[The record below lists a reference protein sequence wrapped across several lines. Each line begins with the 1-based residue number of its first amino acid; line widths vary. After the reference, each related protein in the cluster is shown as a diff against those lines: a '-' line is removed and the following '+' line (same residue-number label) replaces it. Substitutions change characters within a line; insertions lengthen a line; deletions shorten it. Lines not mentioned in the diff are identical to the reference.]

1 MDGGHRRVVTPPRI
15 AIAEETLAQET
26 NDRRVLA
33 SRLARLVVEIGVGLR
48 TRCVEADAL
57 ALSVL
62 YADGREGRA
71 RHALAPAAAAE
82 HLLGAAALA
91 LLDRAITRRVRVR
104 RLRLEARE
112 SALTAMQ
119 LSLWDG
125 MGDEA
130 GGRRPRAALESALDR
145 VRSRFGTEALVPAA
159 WMAHGL
165 VVRPPARP

>member
-1 MDGGHRRVVTPPRI
+1 M
-15 AIAEETLAQET
+15 LA
-26 NDRRVLA
+26 A
-33 SRLARLVVEIGVGLR
+33 RLARLVVEIGVGLR
-48 TRCVEADAL
+48 SRGVEADAL
-57 ALSVL
+57 ALSIL

-71 RHALAPAAAAE
+71 RHALAPAVAAE
-82 HLLGAAALA
+82 HSLRAAALA

-112 SALTAMQ
+112 SAPGRDAALPVGCA
-119 LSLWDG
+119 W
-125 MGDEA
+125 EA
-130 GGRRPRAALESALDR
+130 KPESAWPRAALESALDR